1 MNKINNF
8 ISTADSLIETYKQEH
23 EIEILEEHEIEN
35 IILPVKLLFNLN
47 EEEFVQAKN
56 ALHARMAVK
65 MNRGVCLKGDYNHK
79 PWYSAYKTTK
89 EIFPFWQRYVEY
101 LIKDKKFSHKVINAL
116 DESTDDIM
124 DMLANPEKKE
134 NFSRRGLIIGDV
146 QSGKT
151 ATYIALINK
160 AADAGYK
167 VIILLTGTIE
177 KLRQQTQG
185 RIDEGFT
192 GIKFKNYFNGIE
204 SKNIDSYIGV
214 SKYSIIK
221 DMYVT
226 SLTSTELDFNR
237 NAYRSIISSVRSLAG
252 PVIFVIKKNKSI
264 LEKLK
269 NWLLNYSAENN
280 EIQETMLL
288 IDDEADAASINTNN
302 DDTNPTAINT
312 AIRSLLK
319 IFIRSNYVAFTATPY
334 ANIFINPDTTDDML
348 NDDLFPKDF
357 IYSLNAPSNYI
368 GASSIFV
375 DYKDD
380 DGKVIPAKYKYM
392 LHNND
397 DCEDF
402 IPERHRK
409 DYLPEKLPE
418 SLKEALASFIIA
430 NAIRDLRGHHNTHRT
445 MLINVSRYIY
455 VQNNLTDIIKEYMKT
470 IIEEIRNYSKMDNA
484 LKHSNIKYIKDV
496 YDKYYAQL
504 NEYVNAEQTF
514 SWQQIQETL
523 YKSSASIEISSVNG
537 GNASKILDYENYEK
551 GLRLIAVGGLS
562 LSRGLTLEG
571 LVISYFYRNSKM
583 YDTLM
588 QMGRWFGYR
597 TGYED
602 LCQIWMTNR
611 SQEWYSNIAEATDEL
626 RKDIVRMRNANRTPK
641 DFGLQVRADNNSLL
655 VTALNKMRSAQ
666 EYTITVSL
674 SGLYKETPYI
684 TDNKEENNHNLKAV
698 NTLIYSIINDK
709 YIDEYGNTN
718 MALPYKHQFL
728 NIPKGKIIDFLSLF
742 KASMFNLYTGF
753 NDNNEQG
760 FIVNLLQEN
769 HKPILDKWDILIA
782 SGEGEPCSIGGIETN
797 KIQRNFTVIKSA
809 DGINGA
815 FKMSGSKSRLGTSS
829 DAKGGLKKDSAIKIK
844 DNYKNT
850 LPDESK
856 NKSIPAKRYFEDS
869 TITRNPLLIIY
880 PVELKNNND
889 DIELNEIE
897 KNYKNDTL
905 IGIGIGIPV
914 FNDTNT
920 YQSSTYIVNM
930 RKYKEYTGFDDNDI
944 EIDEIENE

>member
-1 MNKINNF
+1 MSQIDDFLITANIF
-8 ISTADSLIETYKQEH
+8 IEHKKTSTNRDALDEK
-23 EIEILEEHEIEN
+23 EIEEILKFVSNQI
-35 IILPVKLLFNLN
+35 NLN
-47 EEEFVQAKN
+47 EEEYKN
-56 ALHARMAVK
+56 AKKKLYARMK
-65 MNRGVCLKGDYNHK
+65 IRMDRGVCLKDYNHK
-79 PWYSAYKTTK
+79 PWYNVYKSTK
-89 EIFPFWQRYVEY
+89 ETFPFWQRYKEY
-101 LIKDKKFSHKVINAL
+101 LINDKKFSNNIINAL

-124 DMLANPEKKE
+124 DMLANPEKDG

-192 GIKFKNYFNGIE
+192 GF
-204 SKNIDSYIGV
+204 DSNAMEKKHIAHIGV
-214 SKYSIIK
+214 SNYNEK
-221 DMYVT
+221 DMLVMSYT
-226 SLTSTELDFNR
+226 TKSSDFKK
-237 NAYRSIISSVRSLAG
+237 ATAGQIISNNSSI
-252 PVIFVIKKNKSI
+252 PVIFVVKKNKSV
-264 LEKLK
+264 LNRLQQWLVSFNSK
-269 NWLLNYSAENN
+269 NGTIEYP
-280 EIQETMLL
+280 MLL

-302 DDTNPTAINT
+302 DDTNPTAINA

-368 GASSIFV
+368 GASSIFI

-380 DGKVIPAKYKYM
+380 YGKVIPAKYKYM

-409 DYLPEKLPE
+409 DYVPENLPE

-445 MLINVSRYIY
+445 MLINVSRYID
-455 VQNNLTDIIKEYMKT
+455 VQNKLTDIIKEYMKT

-514 SWQQIQETL
+514 SWKQIQETL
-523 YKSSASIEISSVNG
+523 YKSSASIEISSVNS

-602 LCQIWMTNR
+602 LCQIWMPNS

-684 TDNKEENNHNLKAV
+684 TDNKEVNNHNLTAV
-698 NTLIYSIINDK
+698 NKFILSIVDK
-709 YIDEYGNTN
+709 KHTDENIKL
-718 MALPYKHQFL
+718 ALKSKLQFL
-728 NIPKGKIIDFLSLF
+728 NIPKEKIIDFLYTYN
-742 KASMFNLYTGF
+742 AGVFNSHNGF
-753 NDNNEQG
+753 NSNNEG
-760 FIVNLLQEN
+760 FIINLLKENQESV
-769 HKPILDKWDILIA
+769 LDKWDVLIA
-782 SGEGEPCSIGGIETN
+782 SGSGMRCNIGGIEVS
-797 KIQRNFTVIKSA
+797 KVKRKFTVTKTP
-809 DGINGA
+809 DGKQGA
-815 FKMSGSKSRLGTSS
+815 FQMLGSKLRLGTNS
-829 DAKGGLKKDSAIKIK
+829 DAKAGLTDKQAKIIIN
-844 DNYKNT
+844 NYKNT

-856 NKSIPAKRYFEDS
+856 NKSVPAKRYFEDS
-869 TITRNPLLIIY
+869 TVTRNPLLIIY
-880 PVELKNNND
+880 PVELNNEDNS
-889 DIELNEIE
+889 LNEIE

>member
-1 MNKINNF
+1 MNKIYSF
-8 ISTADSLIETYKQEH
+8 ISTADDLIEHYKQEH
-23 EIEILEEHEIEN
+23 GIEILEEHEMEQ
-35 IILPVKLLFNLN
+35 IILPVKQLFNLSD
-47 EEEFVQAKN
+47 EEFIQAKN
-56 ALHARMAVK
+56 ALHSRIAVK
-65 MNRGVCLKGDYNHK
+65 MDRGVCLKDYNHK
-79 PWYSAYKTTK
+79 PWYKSYKSTK
-89 EIFPFWQRYVEY
+89 ENFPFWQRYREY
-101 LIKDKKFSHKVINAL
+101 LIKDKNFSHKVINAL
-116 DESTDDIM
+116 DECTDDIM

-204 SKNIDSYIGV
+204 EKNIDSYIGV

-237 NAYRSIISSVRSLAG
+237 YAYKSIISSVKSLAG

-269 NWLLNYSAENN
+269 KWFLNYSAEND
-280 EIQETMLL
+280 EIHETMLL

-302 DDTNPTAINT
+302 DETNPTAINA

-348 NDDLFPKDF
+348 KDDLFPKDF
-357 IYSLNAPSNYI
+357 IYSLNAPTNYI

-375 DYKDD
+375 DYKDEE
-380 DGKVIPAKYKYM
+380 GNEIPAKYKYM

-397 DCEDF
+397 DCEKF
-402 IPERHRK
+402 IPEKHKK
-409 DYLPEKLPE
+409 DYTIEILPE
-418 SLKEALASFIIA
+418 SLKEAIASFIIA
-430 NAIRDLRGHHNTHRT
+430 NAVRDLRGHKNTHRT
-445 MLINVSRYIY
+445 MLINVSRYID
-455 VQNNLTDIIKEYMKT
+455 VQNKLTNIIKEYFKD
-470 IIEEIRNYSKMDNA
+470 IIEEIRNYSKMEDA
-484 LKHSNIKYIKDV
+484 LKHRNIKFIKEV
-496 YDKYYAQL
+496 YDKYYANL
-504 NEYVNAEQTF
+504 DAYMNSSSTF
-514 SWQQIQETL
+514 TWQQIQETL
-523 YKSSASIEISSVNG
+523 YQSSSSIEISSVNS

-551 GLRLIAVGGLS
+551 GLRLIAVGGIS

-597 TGYED
+597 HGYDD
-602 LCQIWMTNR
+602 LCQIWMTVR

-626 RKDIVRMRNANRTPK
+626 RKDIVRMHNTNRTPK

-655 VTALNKMRSAQ
+655 VTAMNKMRTAQ

-684 TDNKEENNHNLKAV
+684 TDNKEENNHNLNAV
-698 NTLIYSIINDK
+698 NKLISSLINEK
-709 YIDEYGNTN
+709 YKDEYENTSL
-718 MALPYKHQFL
+718 ALPYKHQFL
-728 NIPKGKIIDFLSLF
+728 NIPKEKIIDFLSIF
-742 KASMFNLYTGF
+742 RASIFNLYTGF

-769 HKPILDKWDILIA
+769 HKSILDHWDVLIA
-782 SGEGEPCSIGGIETN
+782 SGRGEQCSIGGIETN
-797 KIQRNFTVIKSA
+797 RVQRNFTVIKSA
-809 DGINGA
+809 NGNTGA

-829 DAKGGLKKDSAIKIK
+829 DAKGGLTYEQAKTIIS
-844 DNYKNT
+844 NYKNT
-850 LPDESK
+850 LSNE
-856 NKSIPAKRYFEDS
+856 NKSIPAKRYFEDKDVK
-869 TITRNPLLIIY
+869 RNPLLIIY
-880 PVELKNNND
+880 PIELKNNNA
-889 DIELNEIE
+889 ESNEIE
-897 KNYKNDTL
+897 QNYKNDTL

-920 YQSSTYIVNM
+920 YKSSTYVVNM
-930 RKYKEYTGFDDNDI
+930 IKYKEYTGLDENEI
-944 EIDEIENE
+944 EIDEIENG

>member
-1 MNKINNF
+1 MSQIDDFLITANIF
-8 ISTADSLIETYKQEH
+8 IEHKKTSTNRDALDEK
-23 EIEILEEHEIEN
+23 EIEEILKFVSNQI
-35 IILPVKLLFNLN
+35 NLN
-47 EEEFVQAKN
+47 EEEYKN
-56 ALHARMAVK
+56 AKKKLYARMK
-65 MNRGVCLKGDYNHK
+65 IRMDRGVCLKDYNHK
-79 PWYSAYKTTK
+79 PWYNVYKSTK
-89 EIFPFWQRYVEY
+89 ETFPFWQRYKEY
-101 LIKDKKFSHKVINAL
+101 LINDKKFSNNIINAL

-124 DMLANPEKKE
+124 DMLANPEKDG

-192 GIKFKNYFNGIE
+192 GF
-204 SKNIDSYIGV
+204 DSNAMEKKHIAHIGV
-214 SKYSIIK
+214 SNYNEK
-221 DMYVT
+221 DMLVMSYT
-226 SLTSTELDFNR
+226 TKSSDFKK
-237 NAYRSIISSVRSLAG
+237 ATAGQIISNNSSI
-252 PVIFVIKKNKSI
+252 PVIFVVKKNKSV
-264 LEKLK
+264 LNRLQQWLVSFNSK
-269 NWLLNYSAENN
+269 NGTIEYP
-280 EIQETMLL
+280 MLL

-302 DDTNPTAINT
+302 DDTNPTAINA

-504 NEYVNAEQTF
+504 NEYVKAEQTF

-602 LCQIWMTNR
+602 LCQIWMTNS

-684 TDNKEENNHNLKAV
+684 TDNKEVNNHNLTAV
-698 NTLIYSIINDK
+698 NKFILSIVDK
-709 YIDEYGNTN
+709 KHTDENIKL
-718 MALPYKHQFL
+718 ALKSKLQFL
-728 NIPKGKIIDFLSLF
+728 NIPKEKIIDFLYTYN
-742 KASMFNLYTGF
+742 AGVFNSHNGF
-753 NDNNEQG
+753 NSNNEG
-760 FIVNLLQEN
+760 FIINLLKENQESV
-769 HKPILDKWDILIA
+769 LDKWDVLIA
-782 SGEGEPCSIGGIETN
+782 SGSGMRCNIGGIEVS
-797 KIQRNFTVIKSA
+797 KVKRKFTVTKTP
-809 DGINGA
+809 DGKQGA
-815 FKMSGSKSRLGTSS
+815 FQMLGSKLRLGTNS
-829 DAKGGLKKDSAIKIK
+829 DAKAGLTDKQAKIIIN
-844 DNYKNT
+844 NYKNT

-856 NKSIPAKRYFEDS
+856 NKSVPAKRYFEDS
-869 TITRNPLLIIY
+869 TVTRNPLLIIY
-880 PVELKNNND
+880 PVELNNEDNS
-889 DIELNEIE
+889 LNEIE

>member
-1 MNKINNF
+1 MSQIDDFLITANIF
-8 ISTADSLIETYKQEH
+8 IEHKKTSTNRDALDEK
-23 EIEILEEHEIEN
+23 EIEEILKFVLNQI
-35 IILPVKLLFNLN
+35 NLN
-47 EEEFVQAKN
+47 EEEYKN
-56 ALHARMAVK
+56 AKKKLYARMK
-65 MNRGVCLKGDYNHK
+65 IRMDRGVCLKDYNHK
-79 PWYSAYKTTK
+79 PWYNVYKSTK
-89 EIFPFWQRYVEY
+89 ETFPFWQRYKEY
-101 LIKDKKFSHKVINAL
+101 LINDKKFSNNIINAL

-124 DMLANPEKKE
+124 DMLANPEKDG

-192 GIKFKNYFNGIE
+192 GF
-204 SKNIDSYIGV
+204 DSNAMEKKHIAHIGV
-214 SKYSIIK
+214 SNYNEK
-221 DMYVT
+221 DMLVMSYT
-226 SLTSTELDFNR
+226 TKSSDFKK
-237 NAYRSIISSVRSLAG
+237 ATAGQIISNNSSI
-252 PVIFVIKKNKSI
+252 PVIFVVKKNKSV
-264 LEKLK
+264 LNRLQQWLVSFNSK
-269 NWLLNYSAENN
+269 NGTIEYP
-280 EIQETMLL
+280 MLL

-302 DDTNPTAINT
+302 DDTNPTAINA

>member
-1 MNKINNF
+1 MSQIDDFLITANIF
-8 ISTADSLIETYKQEH
+8 IEHKKTSTNRDALDEK
-23 EIEILEEHEIEN
+23 EIEEILKFVSNQI
-35 IILPVKLLFNLN
+35 NLN
-47 EEEFVQAKN
+47 EEEYKN
-56 ALHARMAVK
+56 AKKKLYARMK
-65 MNRGVCLKGDYNHK
+65 IRMDRGVCLKDYNHK
-79 PWYSAYKTTK
+79 PWYNVYKSTK
-89 EIFPFWQRYVEY
+89 ETFPFWQRYKEY
-101 LIKDKKFSHKVINAL
+101 LINDKKFSNNIINAL

-124 DMLANPEKKE
+124 DMLANPEKDG

-192 GIKFKNYFNGIE
+192 GF
-204 SKNIDSYIGV
+204 DSNAMEKKHIAHIGV
-214 SKYSIIK
+214 SNYNEK
-221 DMYVT
+221 DMLVMSYT
-226 SLTSTELDFNR
+226 TKSSDFKK
-237 NAYRSIISSVRSLAG
+237 ATAGQIISNNSSI
-252 PVIFVIKKNKSI
+252 PVIFVVKKNKSV
-264 LEKLK
+264 LNRLQQWLVSFNSK
-269 NWLLNYSAENN
+269 NGTIEYP
-280 EIQETMLL
+280 MLL

-302 DDTNPTAINT
+302 DDTNPTAINA

-368 GASSIFV
+368 GASSIFI

-380 DGKVIPAKYKYM
+380 YGKVIPAKYKYM

-409 DYLPEKLPE
+409 DYLPKKLPE
-418 SLKEALASFIIA
+418 SLKEALASFIIV

-445 MLINVSRYIY
+445 MLINVSRYID
-455 VQNNLTDIIKEYMKT
+455 VQNKLTDIIKEYMKT

-496 YDKYYAQL
+496 YDKYYARL
-504 NEYVNAEQTF
+504 NEYVKAEQTF
-514 SWQQIQETL
+514 SWKQIQETL
-523 YKSSASIEISSVNG
+523 YKSSASIEISSVNS

-602 LCQIWMTNR
+602 LCQIWMTNS

-684 TDNKEENNHNLKAV
+684 TDNKEVNNHNLTAV
-698 NTLIYSIINDK
+698 NKFILSIVDK
-709 YIDEYGNTN
+709 KHTDENIKL
-718 MALPYKHQFL
+718 ALKSKLQFL
-728 NIPKGKIIDFLSLF
+728 NIPKEKIIDFLYTYN
-742 KASMFNLYTGF
+742 AGVFNSHNGF
-753 NDNNEQG
+753 NSNNEG
-760 FIVNLLQEN
+760 FIINLLKENQESV
-769 HKPILDKWDILIA
+769 LDKWDVLIA
-782 SGEGEPCSIGGIETN
+782 SGSGMRCNIGGIEVS
-797 KIQRNFTVIKSA
+797 KVKRKFTVTKTP
-809 DGINGA
+809 DGKQGA
-815 FKMSGSKSRLGTSS
+815 FQMLGSKLRLGTNS
-829 DAKGGLKKDSAIKIK
+829 DAKAGLTDKQAKIIIN
-844 DNYKNT
+844 NYKNT

-856 NKSIPAKRYFEDS
+856 NKSVPAKRYFEDS
-869 TITRNPLLIIY
+869 TVTRNPLLIIY
-880 PVELKNNND
+880 PVELNNEDNS
-889 DIELNEIE
+889 LNEIE

>member
-302 DDTNPTAINT
+302 DDTNPTAINA

-602 LCQIWMTNR
+602 LCQIWMTNS

-684 TDNKEENNHNLKAV
+684 TDNKEVNNHNLTAV
-698 NTLIYSIINDK
+698 NKFILSIVDK
-709 YIDEYGNTN
+709 KHTDENIKL
-718 MALPYKHQFL
+718 ALKSKLQFL
-728 NIPKGKIIDFLSLF
+728 NIPKEKIIDFLYTYN
-742 KASMFNLYTGF
+742 AGVFNSHNGF
-753 NDNNEQG
+753 NSNNEG
-760 FIVNLLQEN
+760 FIINLLKENQESV
-769 HKPILDKWDILIA
+769 LDKWDVLIA
-782 SGEGEPCSIGGIETN
+782 SGSGMRCNIGGIEVS
-797 KIQRNFTVIKSA
+797 KIKRKFTVTKTP
-809 DGINGA
+809 DGKQGA
-815 FKMSGSKSRLGTSS
+815 FQMLGSKLRLGTNS
-829 DAKGGLKKDSAIKIK
+829 DAKAGLTDKQAKIIIN
-844 DNYKNT
+844 NYKNT

-856 NKSIPAKRYFEDS
+856 NKSVPAKRYFEDS
-869 TITRNPLLIIY
+869 TVTRNPLLIIY
-880 PVELKNNND
+880 PVELNNEDNS
-889 DIELNEIE
+889 LNEIE

>member
-1 MNKINNF
+1 MSQIDDFLITANIF
-8 ISTADSLIETYKQEH
+8 IEHKKTSTNRDALDEK
-23 EIEILEEHEIEN
+23 EIEEILKFVSNQI
-35 IILPVKLLFNLN
+35 NLN
-47 EEEFVQAKN
+47 EEEYKN
-56 ALHARMAVK
+56 AKKKLYARMK
-65 MNRGVCLKGDYNHK
+65 IRMDRGVCLKDYNHK
-79 PWYSAYKTTK
+79 PWYNVYKSTK
-89 EIFPFWQRYVEY
+89 ETFPFWQRYKEY
-101 LIKDKKFSHKVINAL
+101 LINDKKFSNNIINAL

-124 DMLANPEKKE
+124 DMLANPEKDG

-192 GIKFKNYFNGIE
+192 GF
-204 SKNIDSYIGV
+204 DSNAMEKKHIAHIGV
-214 SKYSIIK
+214 SNYNEK
-221 DMYVT
+221 DMLVMSYT
-226 SLTSTELDFNR
+226 TKSSDFKK
-237 NAYRSIISSVRSLAG
+237 ATAGQIISNNSSI
-252 PVIFVIKKNKSI
+252 PVIFVVKKNKSV
-264 LEKLK
+264 LNRLQQWLVSFNSK
-269 NWLLNYSAENN
+269 NGTIEYP
-280 EIQETMLL
+280 MLL

-302 DDTNPTAINT
+302 DDTNPTAINA

-368 GASSIFV
+368 GASSIFI

-380 DGKVIPAKYKYM
+380 YGKVIPAKYKYM

-409 DYLPEKLPE
+409 DYLPKKLPE

-445 MLINVSRYIY
+445 MLINVSRYID
-455 VQNNLTDIIKEYMKT
+455 VQNKLTDIIKEYMKT

-496 YDKYYAQL
+496 YDKYYARL

-514 SWQQIQETL
+514 SWKQIQETL
-523 YKSSASIEISSVNG
+523 YKSSASIEISSVNS

-602 LCQIWMTNR
+602 LCQIWMTNS

-684 TDNKEENNHNLKAV
+684 TDNKEVNNHNLTAV
-698 NTLIYSIINDK
+698 NKFILSIVDK
-709 YIDEYGNTN
+709 KHTDENIKL
-718 MALPYKHQFL
+718 ALKSKLQFL
-728 NIPKGKIIDFLSLF
+728 NIPKEKIIDFLYTYN
-742 KASMFNLYTGF
+742 AGVFNSHNGF
-753 NDNNEQG
+753 NSNNEG
-760 FIVNLLQEN
+760 FIINLLKENQESV
-769 HKPILDKWDILIA
+769 LDKWDVLIA
-782 SGEGEPCSIGGIETN
+782 SGSGMRCNIGGIEVS
-797 KIQRNFTVIKSA
+797 KVKRKFTVTKTP
-809 DGINGA
+809 DGKQGA
-815 FKMSGSKSRLGTSS
+815 FQMLGSKLRLGTNS
-829 DAKGGLKKDSAIKIK
+829 DAKAGLTDKQAKIIIN
-844 DNYKNT
+844 NYKNT

-856 NKSIPAKRYFEDS
+856 NKSVPAKRYFEDS
-869 TITRNPLLIIY
+869 TVTRNPLLIIY
-880 PVELKNNND
+880 PVELNNEDNS
-889 DIELNEIE
+889 LNEIE

>member
-237 NAYRSIISSVRSLAG
+237 YAYRSIISSVRSLAG

-302 DDTNPTAINT
+302 DDTNPTAINA

-409 DYLPEKLPE
+409 DYLPENLPE

-445 MLINVSRYIY
+445 MLINVSRYID
-455 VQNNLTDIIKEYMKT
+455 VQNKLTDIIKEYMKT

-496 YDKYYAQL
+496 YDKYYARL

-514 SWQQIQETL
+514 SWKQIQETL
-523 YKSSASIEISSVNG
+523 YKSSASIEISSVNS

-602 LCQIWMTNR
+602 LCQIWMTNS

-684 TDNKEENNHNLKAV
+684 TDNKEVNNHNLTAV
-698 NTLIYSIINDK
+698 NKFILSIVDK
-709 YIDEYGNTN
+709 KHTDENIKL
-718 MALPYKHQFL
+718 ALKSKLQFL
-728 NIPKGKIIDFLSLF
+728 NIPKEKIIDFLYTYN
-742 KASMFNLYTGF
+742 AGVFNSHNGF
-753 NDNNEQG
+753 NSNNEG
-760 FIVNLLQEN
+760 FIINLLKENQESV
-769 HKPILDKWDILIA
+769 LDKWDVLIA
-782 SGEGEPCSIGGIETN
+782 SGSGMRCNIGGIEVS
-797 KIQRNFTVIKSA
+797 KVKRKFTVTKTP
-809 DGINGA
+809 DGKQGA
-815 FKMSGSKSRLGTSS
+815 FQMLGSKLRLGTNS
-829 DAKGGLKKDSAIKIK
+829 DAKAGLTDKQAKIIIN
-844 DNYKNT
+844 NYKNT
-850 LPDESK
+850 LSDESK
-856 NKSIPAKRYFEDS
+856 NKSVPAKRYFEDS
-869 TITRNPLLIIY
+869 TVTRNPLLIIY
-880 PVELKNNND
+880 PVELNNEDNS
-889 DIELNEIE
+889 LNEIE

-930 RKYKEYTGFDDNDI
+930 RKYKEYNGFDDNDI